1 MLTAQQIVSFYSN
14 KKGLVMDF
22 NQFYNSNF
30 VKNHLQHDAMLQSNG
45 SIDFS
50 RAVSF
55 EISKE
60 LYAEADAK
68 GMTLTELLESD
79 EYDPSGINSPLDAFE
94 RQLVLAG
101 IKLAG
106 KSSTT
111 VEQFYQQA
119 PALLPEF
126 MMREVKKGMSMRP
139 ELGKLIANTTT
150 IASNSYTPFYINT
163 DNSSKFSL
171 RPIGDGSEVPQL
183 LVTEQNHAVNVVDY
197 GLALKTSYKAL
208 RYRTTSQFRVLLWYI
223 GFKIQ
228 TDKIGLL
235 VDCIINGDG
244 NNNSASVVNTASTGT
259 LTYDDLITLW
269 SNFSPFEMN
278 TIICHVN
285 QLKSILTLSEFKD
298 PMAGYRFQNSG
309 ELFSPL
315 GAGLVRSDEVPTDLV
330 IGLDNRFAVEEVITQ
345 PLMIEYDK
353 VIDQRFE
360 EAVISESVSYAKILK
375 EAAIVLDTNY

>member
-1 MLTAQQIVSFYSN
+1 
-14 KKGLVMDF
+14 MDF
-22 NQFYNSNF
+22 NQFYKS
-30 VKNHLQHDAMLQSNG
+30 QSVLNQMQNEELFQSAG
-45 SIDFS
+45 NIDLS
-50 RAVSF
+50 RTASF

-60 LYAEADAK
+60 LYSEADTK
-68 GMTLTELLESD
+68 GCTLSELLESD
-79 EYDPSGINSPLDAFE
+79 EYDPSGFGSPLDAFE
-94 RQLVLAG
+94 RQLLLAG
-101 IKLAG
+101 VKLSG
-106 KSSTT
+106 KSPTT

-126 MMREVKKGMSMRP
+126 MLREVKKGMSMRP
-139 ELGKLIANTTT
+139 ELNKLIANSTTV
-150 IASNSYTPFYINT
+150 ASNSYTPFYINT
-163 DNSSKFSL
+163 DDTSKFSL

-183 LVTEQNHAVNVVDY
+183 MVTEQNHAVNMVDY

-208 RYRTTSQFRVLLWYI
+208 RYRTTSQFRVILWYI

-244 NNNSASVVNTASTGT
+244 NNNAASTVNSALTGT

-269 SNFSPFEMN
+269 SNFAPFEMN

-309 ELFSPL
+309 ELFYPL

-353 VIDQRFE
+353 VIEQRFE
-360 EAVISESVSYAKILK
+360 EAVISESVTYAKILK